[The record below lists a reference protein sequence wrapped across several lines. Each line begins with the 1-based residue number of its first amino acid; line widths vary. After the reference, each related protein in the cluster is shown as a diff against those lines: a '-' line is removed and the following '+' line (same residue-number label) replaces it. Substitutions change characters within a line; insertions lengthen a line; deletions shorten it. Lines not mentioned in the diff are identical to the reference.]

1 MERTRNR
8 PLPAK
13 QISVRTAWIA
23 TFIFG
28 FSGCLLL
35 YFYGGLVPLL
45 LGLFNIAWYNGFYT
59 WFKKINVF
67 AVVPGS
73 LVGAIP
79 PVIGWTA
86 AGGNI
91 FSEQILILSGFLFL
105 WQVPH
110 FWMLQV
116 RFADDYKK
124 AGFPVL
130 SDKISVPFI
139 ALTTV
144 VWLIASSMSTGL
156 FILYHLVNSI
166 FSYIIIFVSVVMI
179 CVISVFLVRQRELL
193 FKKPLIFIVINA
205 FMIIIMFTLI
215 IGNLT

>member
-1 MERTRNR
+1 MGYCHFYIWNFW
-8 PLPAK
+8 LFD
-13 QISVRTAWIA
+13 
-23 TFIFG
+23 FIFYY
-28 FSGCLLL
+28 S
-35 YFYGGLVPLL
+35 GLVPLL

-59 WFKKINVF
+59 WFKKINAF

-91 FSEQILILSGFLFL
+91 FSETDSDIIRFPFYR
-105 WQVPH
+105 QVPH
-110 FWMLQV
+110 FWMLQI

-130 SDKISVPFI
+130 SDKISVSFI
-139 ALTTV
+139 ALTTA
-144 VWLIASSMSTGL
+144 VWLIASSMATGL

-193 FKKPLIFIVINA
+193 FKKPLIFIAINT